1 MSGSSLLTSVV
12 ETRGHEFQREL
23 ADIILRSLT
32 PRQRQR
38 IRITTAPYGSNLPDI
53 QVHHIHFPKQ
63 PVNIE
68 CKVGNSQ
75 GGAVTWNLDGS
86 SWSVSPSSDKGKV
99 TCERDPL
106 FCAALAETLRSP
118 KIMRRIAKVIVRHAD
133 FIPELATTK
142 IPFVTVPEVWSFVLK
157 TVERELNATSNGK
170 EIAWKFPV
178 ESAVYW
184 RNLNS
189 AMHGSHFLAVS
200 GKGLYRVGDA
210 VFPEEWFMPSDTLME
225 APRIDHIV
233 ADSGGMVEVRF
244 KRGGKGKGDR
254 SLVQRNRRMLI
265 VGEAPPSV
273 GDSIHV
279 TNIGDASSYR
289 KGLGLEGDGVSYVV
303 AHPDEKNTIGSI
315 QSLHHVAPMSE
326 GYEIVCDF
334 AHGVRTV
341 TFETNLRISDMD
353 VPTPISLEER
363 PSIFTNCLI

>member
-12 ETRGHEFQREL
+12 ETRGHEFQRSL

-53 QVHHIHFPKQ
+53 QVHHSHFPNQ

-75 GGAVTWNLDGS
+75 GGAVTWNLEGS
-86 SWSVSPSSDKGKV
+86 RWSVSPSSDKGKV

-133 FIPELATTK
+133 FIPELATTG
-142 IPFVTVPEVWSFVLK
+142 IPFNTVPEVWSCVLK
-157 TVERELNATSNGK
+157 TVEHELNATSNGK
-170 EIAWKFPV
+170 EITWKFPV

-189 AMHGSHFLAVS
+189 AMHGSHFLAVK
-200 GKGLYRVGDA
+200 GKGLYRIGGA
-210 VFPEEWFMPSDTLME
+210 VFPEAWFMPSEAIME
-225 APRIDHIV
+225 APHIDEIT
-233 ADSGGMVEVRF
+233 ADSGGMVEARF

-254 SLVQRNRRMLI
+254 AVVQRNRSMMV
-265 VGEAPPSV
+265 VGSVPPSV
-273 GDSIHV
+273 GDRIHV
-279 TNIGDASSYR
+279 VNIGNASSYR
-289 KGLGLEGDGVSYVV
+289 SGSGLEGEGVSYVV
-303 AHPDEKNTIGSI
+303 AHPEEKNTIGSI